1 MTHRPRS
8 KRQRVIPDRH
18 KTRPTFNAVLPPIAP
33 FRQRLPIR
41 FDKLPD
47 GRLIMRDVALRIS
60 DLVAAPRS
68 LLNLSK
74 RWIGWLV
81 DRADS
86 VRAIRVL
93 VGWCKAAYT
102 PLISVSEW
110 CAFPNVAGPHKP
122 LPYMALTSESHMTI
136 SQKRI
141 MVIEKHIVHEVSNG
155 HDALMKAAAA
165 L

>member
-1 MTHRPRS
+1 MTHRPHS
-8 KRQRVIPDRH
+8 KRHRNIPDRH
-18 KTRPTFNAVLPPIAP
+18 KTRPTFNAILPTIAQ

-41 FDKLPD
+41 FDKLSD

-60 DLVAAPRS
+60 DLVTAPRT

-86 VRAIRVL
+86 VRAIKVL
-93 VGWCKAAYT
+93 AGWCKAAYA
-102 PLISVSEW
+102 PIISVSEW
-110 CAFPNVAGPHKP
+110 CGFPVVPGPHKP

-141 MVIEKHIVHEVSNG
+141 MVIERHIVHDPTSGRE
-155 HDALMKAAAA
+155 ALLKAAAA